1 MIMAFISTQ
10 FKKKSNKADVVVC
23 IIIKLNFLTN
33 HSKTNIRILRI
44 YNNENSTL
52 YIVIIYVA

>member
-1 MIMAFISTQ
+1 MAFISTQ

-44 YNNENSTL
+44 YNDENSTQ